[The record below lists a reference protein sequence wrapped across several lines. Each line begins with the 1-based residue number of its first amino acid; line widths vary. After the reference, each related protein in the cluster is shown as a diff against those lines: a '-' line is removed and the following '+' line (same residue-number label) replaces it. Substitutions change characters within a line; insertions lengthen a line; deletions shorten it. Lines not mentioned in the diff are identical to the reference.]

1 MPPKNTQGSSK
12 RLYDLNLQ
20 IHYIKA
26 SLKQLALVKVRAKI
40 GFQKQETQ
48 AMQYDSSKSQ
58 VIFEYPITLQD
69 ISMKEKSGT
78 YQKKSVFLIV
88 FEIDG
93 KSSKK
98 LGKAKLEFSE
108 LARSEKPI
116 NKLEIPIEKCSD
128 PNAKVCITAELL
140 HNERNTRGFASSD
153 FIVGG
158 ISDFDYSSIDRET
171 GSQSVLIREEA
182 EEEEEIYPSKTHRRS
197 VIVYEKP
204 PNIDDLLGGN
214 AESETVGTSG
224 EPEAR
229 SMESDKDSI
238 LTKSSTS
245 ELPEIKNVDIPEVPK
260 SLPAFQ
266 SPAIDIPEAPKAPSD
281 FERLTIDISE
291 TSKASS
297 TFQRPTIDISEASKA
312 LPIFQRP
319 TIDIPTRRRSTL
331 GRTRQGSDP
340 EAYKEFPIEASSPR
354 NLYMAIARDNA
365 IHPKESKIE
374 SESSSS
380 DEEPIFLS
388 EEEIAKKLPVKDMG
402 DTKPNEKSKAEEMV
416 AKENQ
421 SGLSERTGTC
431 AKCTLL

>member
-26 SLKQLALVKVRAKI
+26 SLKQLALVKIRAKI

-58 VIFEYPITLQD
+58 VIFEYPVTLQD

-78 YQKKSVFLIV
+78 FQKKTVFLIV

-98 LGKAKLEFSE
+98 LGKAKFEFSE
-108 LARSEKPI
+108 IAKSEKPI
-116 NKLEIPIEKCSD
+116 TKLEIPIEKCSD
-128 PNAKVCITAELL
+128 PNAKVCISAELS
-140 HNERNTRGFASSD
+140 HNERSTRGFASSD

-171 GSQSVLIREEA
+171 GSQSLLIHEEV
-182 EEEEEIYPSKTHRRS
+182 EEDEEIYPSTTHRRS

-245 ELPEIKNVDIPEVPK
+245 EMPEIKNVDIPEVPK
-260 SLPAFQ
+260 FIPPIQ
-266 SPAIDIPEAPKAPSD
+266 SPVIDFPEAPEAHEIPEAPKALP
-281 FERLTIDISE
+281 
-291 TSKASS
+291 A
-297 TFQRPTIDISEASKA
+297 FQRPI
-312 LPIFQRP
+312 
-319 TIDIPTRRRSTL
+319 IDIPTRRRSTI
-331 GRTRQGSDP
+331 GRVRQGSDP
-340 EAYKEFPIEASSPR
+340 EAYKEFPFEASSPR
-354 NLYMAIARDNA
+354 NLYMAVAKENA

-374 SESSSS
+374 SESSSE
-380 DEEPIFLS
+380 DEEPIFIS
-388 EEEIAKKLPVKDMG
+388 EEEIVKKIPIKDMG
-402 DTKPNEKSKAEEMV
+402 DTKPNEKSKTEEMV